1 MASVSGEH
9 LESVGHVELEVQRPT
24 AHTLRGVRE
33 RVHGSTWA
41 FIALLLVL
49 GFAFQGTRGIMEPDE
64 GRYAVIALNMLTSG
78 DYIVPRLN
86 PDQPH
91 FAKPP
96 LTYWA
101 IASSIAAFGK
111 TEWAVRLP
119 SATAF
124 VLTGIAVAMLG
135 TVLGLRRPKLAGVI
149 WSTTLLSFAGGSV
162 ASPDMLLAMF
172 ETFAVLGYLQ
182 WRTHRRRSGM
192 WLMWMSFGLAF
203 LTKGPPGLL
212 PLLAIIAFEIS
223 CHRDAKR
230 GIFSTASVLAFLAV
244 SLSWFLYVAV
254 RDPALLHFFLVNET
268 LDRVGTSMHGRNP
281 GWQGFVNVY
290 GAVLLVGTLPF
301 GPVLIWNRVRGSKI
315 LRSPF
320 RQPELKRF
328 LYLWLGIPFAIFAI
342 SQSRLPLYVLPL
354 SVPFA
359 LLVAQSFE
367 ARFTSTRAITLT
379 AIGSAIVLLG
389 LRVSAPSWAADRDAH
404 AFAQQLNSTVDLSRF
419 DEIVFVDSARP
430 LYGLAFYTGKEVKS
444 IAPNEDP
451 NNLCTQLSRDRA
463 PLIVM
468 RQSEADARSDRFA
481 TCNGAR
487 LVPAGQLRAFALLA
501 LAPN

>member
-1 MASVSGEH
+1 MASVGGEN
-9 LESVGHVELEVQRPT
+9 LQSVGVDLEVRRPT
-24 AHTLRGVRE
+24 APTFAAVRA
-33 RVHGSTWA
+33 RVHGGTWA
-41 FIALLLVL
+41 FITLLLVL
-49 GFAFQGTRGIMEPDE
+49 GFSFQGTRGIMEPDE

-124 VLTGIAVAMLG
+124 VFTGIAVAMLG
-135 TVLGLRRPKLAGVI
+135 AVLGLRRPNLAGVI
-149 WSTTLLSFAGGSV
+149 WSTTLLPFAGGSV

-172 ETFAVLGYLQ
+172 ETFAVLGYLE
-182 WRTHRRRSGM
+182 WRTHRRRLGMGLM
-192 WLMWMSFGLAF
+192 WLSFGMAF

-212 PLLAIIAFEIS
+212 PLLAIIAFELS
-223 CHRDAKR
+223 CRRDSKL
-230 GIFSTASVLAFLAV
+230 GGMFSMAPVLAFVAM

-254 RDPALLHFFLVNET
+254 RDPSLWHFFVVSET
-268 LDRVGTSMHGRNP
+268 LDRVGTSFHGRNP

-301 GPVLIWNRVRGSKI
+301 GPVLIWNRLRESKT
-315 LRSPF
+315 LRSRF
-320 RQPELKRF
+320 RQPDLKRF
-328 LYLWLGIPFAIFAI
+328 LYLWIGIPFAIFAV
-342 SQSRLPLYVLPL
+342 SQSRLPLYLLPL

-359 LLVAQSFE
+359 LIVARHFE
-367 ARFTSTRAITLT
+367 AHAVSVRVITVT

-389 LRVSAPSWAADRDAH
+389 LRFSAPSWAADRDAH
-404 AFAQQLNSTVDLSRF
+404 AFAQQLGSAVDLSRF

-430 LYGLAFYTGKEVKS
+430 LYGLAFYTGKEAKW
-444 IAPNEDP
+444 IASSEDSAT
-451 NNLCTQLSRDRA
+451 LCTQLSSDHA

-468 RQSEADARSDRFA
+468 RQSAVAVIRDRFA
-481 TCNGAR
+481 TCNEAR
-487 LVPAGQLRAFALLA
+487 PVLVGQLHEFVLVAR
-501 LAPN
+501 APN